1 MIRLNATFTLKDNVN
16 PKDVFEISNE
26 LVAKSRLDEGN
37 VYYDLFESSTDP
49 KVMLFVETWENQE
62 VLDKHSAASHFTT
75 AVPRISA
82 LTVDGLKIDR
92 FEF

>member
-1 MIRLNATFTLKDNVN
+1 MIRLNAIFTLKDNVN
-16 PKDVFEISNE
+16 PKDVFKINE
-26 LVAKSRLDEGN
+26 LVAKSRQDEGN
-37 VYYDLFESSTDP
+37 VSYDLFQSLTDP
-49 KVMLFVETWENQE
+49 KIMIFVETWENQE

-75 AVPRISA
+75 AVPKISA

>member
-1 MIRLNATFTLKDNVN
+1 MIRLNVVFTLKGNVN
-16 PKDVFEISNE
+16 PKDVLEITNE
-26 LVAKSRLDEGN
+26 LVAKSRQDEGN
-37 VYYDLFESSTDP
+37 ISYDLYQSSTDP

-62 VLDKHSAASHFTT
+62 VLDKHSAASHFIS
-75 AVPRISA
+75 AVPKISA